1 MGLLHDCLPP
11 MSHDQSH
18 THAPPNY
25 NTAFAIGVGL
35 NVLYI
40 VVELIVGFSISS
52 IALIA
57 DAGHNISDVLALLLA
72 WGANALAATK
82 PTARRTYGLRR
93 TTILASLTNA
103 IVLLIVIGAI
113 AWEAIRRFSQPEEVP
128 GGTVMWTAG
137 IGILVNLGTALLF
150 MKGRERDI
158 NIRGAFLH
166 MAADAAVSAGVLLA
180 GLAILLTGAQWIDPL
195 TSLLVV
201 LVIAIGTWGL
211 LRESI
216 TLAIDAVPENV
227 NPGKVRDFLLTL
239 PGVEDVHDLHIWAM
253 STTEIAL
260 TAHLMKPDSKGD
272 DALLKNAAE
281 HLHREFEIVHST
293 IQFERSSGCVGCEK
307 GQENGLA

>member
-1 MGLLHDCLPP
+1 
-11 MSHDQSH
+11 MSHDASSH
-18 THAPPNY
+18 SHAPANY
-25 NTAFAIGVGL
+25 TTAFTVGIGL

-40 VVELIVGFSISS
+40 VVEIIVGFSIDS

-57 DAGHNISDVLALLLA
+57 DAGHNISDVMALLLA
-72 WGANALAATK
+72 WGASALAATK
-82 PTARRTYGLRR
+82 PTVRRTYGLRR
-93 TTILASLTNA
+93 TTILASLVNA

-128 GGTVMWTAG
+128 GITVMWTAG

-166 MAADAAVSAGVLLA
+166 MAADAAVSAGVLVA

-201 LVIAIGTWGL
+201 LVIALGTWGL

-216 TLAIDAVPENV
+216 TLAIDAVPENID
-227 NPGKVRDFLLTL
+227 PDKVRDYLLTL
-239 PGVEDVHDLHIWAM
+239 PGVDDVHDLHIWAM

-260 TAHLMKPDSKGD
+260 TAHLMKPEPMGD
-272 DALLKNAAE
+272 DALLQEAARE
-281 HLHREFEIVHST
+281 LHHKFEIVHTT
-293 IQFERSSGCVGCEK
+293 IQFERSPGCVGC
-307 GQENGLA
+307 GTV

>member
-1 MGLLHDCLPP
+1 
-11 MSHDQSH
+11 MSHDHSH

-25 NTAFAIGVGL
+25 NFAFTIGIGL
-35 NVLYI
+35 NVVYI
-40 VVELIVGFSISS
+40 VVELIVGFSIDS

-57 DAGHNISDVLALLLA
+57 DAGHNVSDVLALLLA

-103 IVLLIVIGAI
+103 IVLLIVMGAI

-137 IGILVNLGTALLF
+137 IGILVNFGTALLF

-195 TSLLVV
+195 TSILVV
-201 LVIAIGTWGL
+201 LVIAIGTLGL

-216 TLAIDAVPENV
+216 TLAVDAVPENI
-227 NPGKVRDFLLTL
+227 NPEKVRDYLLTL

-260 TAHLMKPDSKGD
+260 TAHLMKPEPKGD
-272 DALLKNAAE
+272 DALLREAAQE
-281 HLHREFEIVHST
+281 LHRKFEIIHTT
-293 IQFERSSGCVGCEK
+293 IQFERKPGCLGCEIA
-307 GQENGLA
+307 QNTI